1 MSDWVEKQKKSA
13 DEKSKKELTQ
23 NMEKFAKATV
33 SGVQK
38 LSSGDTV
45 NGSLEIISS
54 VAVFAGE
61 AMIGDPVG
69 AAVGAIVGTICSIIG
84 AIFTAFKAKYRYTIS

>member
-1 MSDWVEKQKKSA
+1 
-13 DEKSKKELTQ
+13 
-23 NMEKFAKATV
+23 MERFAKTTV

-61 AMIGDPVG
+61 AMIGGPVG

-84 AIFTAFKAKYRYTIS
+84 AIFTDFKPKHAAKYRYTIS